1 MLKTFDYFSTT
12 IKMRCVI
19 DSKSF
24 HHRMLR
30 IVLRNNWLDLC
41 TIERLHHL
49 SGGDLSLVAQD
60 GGVDGFGK
68 GFMTVI
74 EWVDRSV
81 GFESVF

>member
-12 IKMRCVI
+12 IKVRCVI

-49 SGGDLSLVAQD
+49 YVDDLSSLAQD
-60 GGVDGFGK
+60 GAFGGLRK
-68 GFMTVI
+68 GFVTVT
-74 EWVDRSV
+74 ELL
-81 GFESVF
+81 